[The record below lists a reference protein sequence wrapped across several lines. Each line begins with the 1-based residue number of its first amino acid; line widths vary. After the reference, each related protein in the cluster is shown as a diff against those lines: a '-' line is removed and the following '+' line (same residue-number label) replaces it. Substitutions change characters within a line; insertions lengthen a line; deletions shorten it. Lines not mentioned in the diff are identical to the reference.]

1 MFETTKLKERRN
13 AAKRER
19 DSFQPLLDEA
29 YQFAIPFRKST
40 RNTGTGEKRV
50 DQVFDH
56 TAIDSAFRFAG
67 KVQQDFWPAGQDN
80 FELAPGPIVT
90 DTKEREAIA
99 KELDPISKVAAA
111 FFEDGDWDMAFHE
124 MALDLS
130 AGTGAILMNPSTD
143 PDLLWEPISV
153 SIEELLIEQGPNNK
167 ISGIFWD
174 RKMSVRVLFDTWPE
188 GNFSKDL
195 NELHRTKPEAEIEV
209 HVDTVYDRKKRRW
222 HMLVWCNK
230 QDTIVYSTQS
240 RTCPWLIPRY
250 FRVPGETYGRGPVML
265 AMPTIKTVNTV
276 ARLQLQAAAIAMLGI
291 YTAVDDGVFNPDLAP
306 LKPGVFWKVARNG
319 GTLGPSVNRFP
330 DPRLDLSNMV
340 LNEMRMG
347 VKATMMDQ
355 SLPPDG
361 AAVRSATEIL
371 ERVKRLASDHLG
383 AYGRLIKEVTIP
395 AVKRVIEL
403 AYDRGLIS
411 SEIPI
416 DQLLIRIRIKSP
428 LAIAREAQRIEKVVQ
443 WLQMVLM
450 MAAQLGTPQMVSRI
464 AHVEVALTEIGRDLG
479 VPQNYIVTTQEREAM
494 DKAAEEQQQAAMA
507 AEAAIAAMGAGAGN
521 AAA

>member
-1 MFETTKLKERRN
+1 MFETAKLKERRN
-13 AAKRER
+13 VAKRER
-19 DSFQPLLDEA
+19 DSFQPLMDEA
-29 YQFAIPFRKST
+29 YQYAIPFRKST
-40 RNTGTGEKRV
+40 RTTGTGEKRV

-67 KVQQDFWPAGQDN
+67 KVQQDFWPAGQEN
-80 FELAPGPIVT
+80 FELEPGPIVL
-90 DTKEREAIA
+90 DTGEREQMTAQLEPVSKIA
-99 KELDPISKVAAA
+99 QS
-111 FFEDGDWDMAFHE
+111 FFDDGEWDMAFHE

-130 AGTGAILMNPSTD
+130 AGTGAILMNPSFD
-143 PDLLWEPISV
+143 DDVLWEPISV
-153 SIEELLIEQGPNNK
+153 SIDELLLEQGPNNK

-174 RKMSVRVLFDTWPE
+174 RKMSVRVLMSTWPE
-188 GNFSKDL
+188 PEGKYSKDL
-195 NELHRTKPEAEIEV
+195 KELAREKPEAEVEV
-209 HVDTVYDRKKRRW
+209 HVDTVYDRKSKRW
-222 HMLVWCNK
+222 HMLVWCDK
-230 QDTIVYSTQS
+230 QETIIFSSQS
-240 RTCPWLIPRY
+240 RTCPWLTPRY

-306 LKPGVFWKVARNG
+306 LEPGVFWKVARNG
-319 GTLGPSVNRFP
+319 GTLGPSINRFP

-340 LNEMRMG
+340 LQDMRMG

-403 AYDRGLIS
+403 AYNKGLIS
-411 SEIPI
+411 NEIPI
-416 DQLLIRIRIKSP
+416 DQLLIRIKIKSP
-428 LAIAREAQRIEKVVQ
+428 LAIAREAARIEKVIQ

-450 MAAQLGTPQMVSRI
+450 IMPQGASRV
-464 AHVEVALTEIGRDLG
+464 AHLELALTDIGRQLG
-479 VPQNYIVTTQEREAM
+479 VPSTYIVTTEQRQTM
-494 DKAAEEQQQAAMA
+494 DQQMAQQQAVAVA
-507 AEAAIAAMGAGAGN
+507 AQAALGTTGAV
-521 AAA
+521 

>member
-1 MFETTKLKERRN
+1 MFEVSKLKARRN
-13 AAKRER
+13 HAQKER
-19 DSFQPLLDEA
+19 DAIQPLLDEA
-29 YQFAIPFRKST
+29 YQYAIPFRKST
-40 RNTGTGEKRV
+40 RRTGQGEKRV

-67 KVQQDFWPAGQDN
+67 KVQQDFWPAGQEN
-80 FELAPGPIVT
+80 FEIEPGPLVM
-90 DTKEREAIA
+90 DQKERETLAETLA
-99 KELDPISKVAAA
+99 PVSKVAQA

-130 AGTGAILMNPSTD
+130 AGTGAILMNPTD
-143 PDLLWEPISV
+143 DPELLWEPISV
-153 SIEELLIEQGPNNK
+153 PIEELLIEQGPNNK
-167 ISGIFWD
+167 LAAIFWD
-174 RKMSVRVLFDTWPE
+174 RKMTVRVLFDTWPE
-188 GNFSKDL
+188 GRFGKDL
-195 NELHRTKPEAEIEV
+195 QDLHREKPEAELDV

-230 QDTIVYSTQS
+230 QDTILFSSQS

-265 AMPTIKTVNTV
+265 AMPTIKTLNTT

-306 LKPGVFWKVARNG
+306 LSPGAIWKVARNG
-319 GTLGPSVNRFP
+319 GPSGPSLNRFP
-330 DPRLDLSNMV
+330 DPRLDLGNLV
-340 LNEMRMG
+340 INDMRMG

-355 SLPPDG
+355 SLPADG

-395 AVKRVIEL
+395 AVKRVLEL
-403 AYDRGLIS
+403 AYNRGLIRA
-411 SEIPI
+411 EIPI
-416 DQLLIRIRIKSP
+416 DQLITKVRIKSP
-428 LAIAREAQRIEKVVQ
+428 LSIAREAQRIEKIIQ

-450 MAAQLGTPQMVSRI
+450 ILQDRAGRV
-464 AHVEVALTEIGRDLG
+464 AHLEDALSDIGRQLG
-479 VPQNYIVTTQEREAM
+479 VPAQYIVTKEEREAM
-494 DKAAEEQQQAAMA
+494 DEQEQQQMQAAA
-507 AEAAIAAMGAGAGN
+507 ALEAAAATAGAT
-521 AAA
+521 

>member
-1 MFETTKLKERRN
+1 MFETGKLKERRN
-13 AAKRER
+13 AARRER
-19 DSFQPLLDEA
+19 DSFQPLMDEA
-29 YQFAIPFRKST
+29 YQYAIPFRKST
-40 RNTGTGEKRV
+40 RHTGTGEKRV

-67 KVQQDFWPAGQDN
+67 KVQQDFWPAGQEN
-80 FELAPGPIVT
+80 FELAPGPIVL
-90 DTKEREAIA
+90 DPKEREELS
-99 KELDPISKVAAA
+99 KQLDPITKIAQS
-111 FFEDGDWDMAFHE
+111 FFDDGEWDMAFHE

-130 AGTGAILMNPSTD
+130 AGTGAILMNSSDEPEV
-143 PDLLWEPISV
+143 LWEPISV
-153 SIEELLIEQGPNNK
+153 SIDELLIEQGPNNK
-167 ISGIFWD
+167 ICGIFWD
-174 RKMSVRVLFDTWPE
+174 RKQSVRLLMETWPE
-188 GNFSKDL
+188 GRFGK
-195 NELHRTKPEAEIEV
+195 ELQELGRAKPETDLEV
-209 HVDTVYDRKKRRW
+209 RVDTVYDRKSKRW
-222 HMLVWCNK
+222 HMLVWCDK
-230 QDTIVYSTQS
+230 QETIIYSGQS
-240 RTCPWLIPRY
+240 RTCPWLLPRY

-306 LKPGVFWKVARNG
+306 LEPGVFWKVARNG
-319 GTLGPSVNRFP
+319 GTLGPSINRFP

-340 LNEMRMG
+340 LQDMRMG

-403 AYDRGLIS
+403 AYNKGLIR

-416 DQLLIRIRIKSP
+416 DQLLIRIKIKSP
-428 LAIAREAQRIEKVVQ
+428 LAIAREAARIEKIVQ

-450 MAAQLGTPQMVSRI
+450 IMPQGAARI
-464 AHVEVALTEIGRDLG
+464 AHLELALTDIGRQLG
-479 VPQNYIVTTQEREAM
+479 VPGEYIVTAEQRAAM
-494 DKAAEEQQQAAMA
+494 DQQMAQQQAA
-507 AEAAIAAMGAGAGN
+507 AIAAQAALGATGAV
-521 AAA
+521 

>member
-1 MFETTKLKERRN
+1 MFEVSKLKARRN
-13 AAKRER
+13 HAQKER
-19 DSFQPLLDEA
+19 DAIQPLLDEA
-29 YQFAIPFRKST
+29 YQYAIPFRKST
-40 RNTGTGEKRV
+40 RRTGQGEKRV

-67 KVQQDFWPAGQDN
+67 KVQQDFWPAGQEN
-80 FELAPGPIVT
+80 FEIEPGPLVM
-90 DTKEREAIA
+90 DQKERETLAETLA
-99 KELDPISKVAAA
+99 PVSKVAQA

-130 AGTGAILMNPSTD
+130 AGTGAILMNPTD
-143 PDLLWEPISV
+143 DPELLWEPISV
-153 SIEELLIEQGPNNK
+153 PIEELLVEQGPNNK
-167 ISGIFWD
+167 LAAIFWD
-174 RKMSVRVLFDTWPE
+174 RKMTVRVLFDTWPE
-188 GNFSKDL
+188 GRFGKDL
-195 NELHRTKPEAEIEV
+195 QDLHREKPEAELDV

-230 QDTIVYSTQS
+230 QDTILFSSQS

-265 AMPTIKTVNTV
+265 AMPTIKTLNTT

-306 LKPGVFWKVARNG
+306 LSPGAIWKVARNG
-319 GTLGPSVNRFP
+319 GPSGPSLNRFP
-330 DPRLDLSNMV
+330 DPRLDLGNLV
-340 LNEMRMG
+340 INDMRMG

-355 SLPPDG
+355 SLPADG

-395 AVKRVIEL
+395 AVKRVLEL
-403 AYDRGLIS
+403 AYNRGLIRA
-411 SEIPI
+411 EIPI
-416 DQLLIRIRIKSP
+416 DQLITKVRIKSP
-428 LAIAREAQRIEKVVQ
+428 LSIAREAQRIEKIIQ

-450 MAAQLGTPQMVSRI
+450 ILQDRAGRV
-464 AHVEVALTEIGRDLG
+464 AHLEDALSDIGRQLG
-479 VPQNYIVTTQEREAM
+479 VPAQYIVTKEQREAM
-494 DKAAEEQQQAAMA
+494 DEQEQQQMQAAA
-507 AEAAIAAMGAGAGN
+507 ALEAAAATAGAT
-521 AAA
+521 